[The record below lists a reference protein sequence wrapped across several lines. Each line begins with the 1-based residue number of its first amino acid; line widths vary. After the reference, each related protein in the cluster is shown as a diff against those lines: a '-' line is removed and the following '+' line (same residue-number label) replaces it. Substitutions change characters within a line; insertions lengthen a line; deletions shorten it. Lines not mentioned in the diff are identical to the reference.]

1 VKVIVFQSHAKNP
14 PIWIR
19 RCTLSVREW
28 TKRLGWNY
36 RLLGDELF
44 RGVPL
49 AISLKARS
57 RLPLADLGR
66 LLWAKR
72 LLQDWDRVIW
82 LDSDVL
88 VFDPNS
94 FGIATDNED
103 LVCREILIQRRVGSA
118 EVDALFGHNPTAL
131 MFGRKSPLLDEWLQ
145 AIENHAARS
154 PGFGDAD
161 FGREMLAGIA
171 RKRPLTAIESIG
183 HFNAAILRE
192 IHGSSGAALR
202 KLMECARAPLAAGN
216 LCGHYRLPPKAYD
229 RIIDRL
235 IDSRGDIVNAAS
247 RPGTT

>member
-1 VKVIVFQSHAKNP
+1 M
-14 PIWIR
+14 
-19 RCTLSVREW
+19 
-28 TKRLGWNY
+28 GWDY

-66 LLWAKR
+66 LLWTKR
-72 LLQDWDRVIW
+72 FLQDWDRVIW

-94 FGIATDNED
+94 FAIATDNED
-103 LVCREILIQRRVGSA
+103 LVCREILIQRREGST
-118 EVDALFGHNPTAL
+118 EVDASFGHNPTAL
-131 MFGRKSPLLDEWLQ
+131 MFGRESPLLDEWLH
-145 AIENHAARS
+145 AIENHAAHS

-192 IHGSSGAALR
+192 IHGLPGEALR
-202 KLMECARAPLAAGN
+202 KLVEKAGGPFAAGN
-216 LCGHYRLPPKAYD
+216 LCGHYRLPPKTYD
-229 RIIDRL
+229 RIIDKL
-235 IDSRGDIVNAAS
+235 IDSRGAIVNATLG
-247 RPGTT
+247 RGP